1 MKHLIPAALLATVA
15 LQPALA
21 AKEEPVA
28 LAKCDAPIGSIAV
41 VDGESQG
48 WTKYGL
54 SSPRDLIAAMAVQ
67 SNCFTLQATGS
78 NKPAD
83 FLVNAVAGDK
93 EEIDKTVNTAKGLA
107 TEALVRSGAAGS
119 LLGSMGGFGGQ
130 AFGMLGGLGGKKKTI
145 AAGLRVISPATG
157 QTIASGSGTQT
168 KSQISIGGF
177 GGIGGNPWADAAKAQ
192 MTSMGYGD
200 YANGGYANSK
210 DGQMLAAAFVTAFNA
225 VVAQKAALVAVKPA
239 ATTAVTP
246 VTTAAAYVT
255 AIDTKLYAKA
265 AKAEVVRAVRA
276 GTSLTP
282 TGGREGLFVEVSDAY
297 GTKGWVSVE
306 DLK

>member
-1 MKHLIPAALLATVA
+1 MKHLISATLLATVA

-41 VDGESQG
+41 VDGEAQG

-83 FLVNAVAGDK
+83 FLINAVAGDK
-93 EEIDKTVNTAKGLA
+93 EEIDQTVNTAKGLA

-168 KSQISIGGF
+168 KTQVSIGGF

-200 YANGGYANSK
+200 YANGGYATSK

-239 ATTAVTP
+239 ATTAATP
-246 VTTAAAYVT
+246 VATAAAYVT